1 MRTRPD
7 ALPTARL
14 EVGQE
19 AVVRVPVAG
28 GWRSPD
34 APREIDRPAVSDPAD
49 ILRWLE
55 RLDDDQKRDLV
66 GRLDTQL
73 ILGEPVVVTELA
85 GDWARVAIP
94 DQPAPEDPRG
104 YPAWVPQAQLAPS
117 DRDGSLEDHGSGR
130 DGAAVATVIDPTA
143 ALELEDGPAW
153 RVSFGTRLPVA
164 TADGDLVTVALPD
177 GASGRLPAASVVIH
191 GPGLPALPPSTAS
204 ILATARAFIG
214 LPYLWAGTSG
224 FGFDCSGLVQ
234 LVHRAHGVTLPRD
247 TGPQSVVGELVDPE
261 ARRPGDLVFFER
273 NGDVHHVVTWL
284 GDGLVIESPRT
295 GQSVR
300 VIALDALPYA
310 SEVTIT
316 RRPNLE
322 TPR

>member
-1 MRTRPD
+1 MRSRSD
-7 ALPTARL
+7 AWAPTPRL

-19 AVVRVPVAG
+19 ALVRVPVAG

-34 APREIDRPAVSDPAD
+34 APREVDRSAVSHPAD
-49 ILRWLE
+49 VGRWLA

-85 GDWARVAIP
+85 GDWARVVIP
-94 DQPAPEDPRG
+94 GQPAPEDPRG
-104 YPAWVPQAQLAPS
+104 YPAWIPLAQLAPADDS
-117 DRDGSLEDHGSGR
+117 FPAKDRRGSDGSTI
-130 DGAAVATVIDPTA
+130 ATVIDPTTS
-143 ALELEDGPAW
+143 LELEDGPAW
-153 RVSFGTRLPVA
+153 HVSLGTRLPVA
-164 TADGDLVTVALPD
+164 ASDGDLVTVALPD
-177 GASGRLPAASVVIH
+177 GASGRLPATSVVVHDH
-191 GPGLPALPPSTAS
+191 GRPALPPSTES
-204 ILATARAFIG
+204 ILAVARRFVG

-224 FGFDCSGLVQ
+224 FGFDCSGLVH
-234 LVHRAHGVTLPRD
+234 LVHRVHGVTLPRD
-247 TGPQSVVGELVDPE
+247 TGPQSLAGTLVDPE
-261 ARRPGDLVFFER
+261 ARQPGDLMFFER
-273 NGDVHHVVTWL
+273 GGDVHHVVTWL

-310 SEVTIT
+310 SEVTVT

-322 TPR
+322 MPR